1 MVGIDQVLE
10 KLSTVIDPDLKKD
23 IVSMGMIKDLELNDA
38 NLKFTLELTTPAC
51 PFNVEIEDDV
61 RKAIADLSD
70 LKNFDLKVT
79 AKVMEG
85 RSLDDDTGMATVK
98 NIIGVASGKGG
109 VGKSTV
115 SLNLALALS
124 ESGAK
129 VGLLDADIYGPSIPL
144 MLGMKD
150 GSMEVEDNKLQPV
163 DSHGLK
169 VVSFGFFADQSNQA
183 AIYRGPIISGI
194 LKQFLVDTNWSDLD
208 YLIVDLPP
216 GTGDIP
222 LTLAQTIPIT
232 GILVVTTPQDVA
244 SHVAVKAVS
253 MFDKLN
259 VPIIGV
265 VENMAHFICTNN
277 VEYQYQTGR
286 WFWKKM
292 KTGSKKCEEKHHIF
306 GEGGAKKISE
316 QFNMP
321 FLGDIPLNS
330 GIMAGSDL
338 GKPIMITDPDSPSAA
353 AFRKS
358 AKNIAAQC
366 SIIAAKL
373 QEEMASEGIEEKST
387 EENTTEEKSTEEK
400 STEEKST
407 EEKSTEEK
415 STEEKST
422 EEKSTEENTTEEKST
437 EENTT
442 EEKSTEENTTEEK
455 STEEKSTE
463 EKSTEEKS
471 TEEKSTE
478 EKSTEEK
485 STEEKS
491 TEEKSTEEKSTE
503 EKSTEEKSTEEK
515 STEEKSTEEN
525 TIEEKTP
532 DQS

>member
-23 IVSMGMIKDLELNDA
+23 IVSMGMIKDLELNDG
-38 NLKFTLELTTPAC
+38 NLTFTLELTTPAC

-61 RKAIADLSD
+61 RKAIADITE
-70 LKNFDLKVT
+70 LKNFDMKVT

-85 RSLDDDTGMATVK
+85 RSLEDDTGMATVK

-150 GSMEVEDNKLQPV
+150 GFMEVEDNKLQPA
-163 DSHGLK
+163 DSNGLK

-194 LKQFLVDTNWSDLD
+194 LKQFLVDTNWSELD

-244 SHVAVKAVS
+244 SHVAVKAVG
-253 MFDKLN
+253 MFEKLN

-265 VENMAHFICTNN
+265 VENMSHFICT
-277 VEYQYQTGR
+277 
-286 WFWKKM
+286 
-292 KTGSKKCEEKHHIF
+292 KCDEKHYIF
-306 GEGGAKKISE
+306 GEGGAKAISE
-316 QFNMP
+316 QFHMP
-321 FLGDIPLNS
+321 FLGEIPLNS
-330 GIMAGSDL
+330 GIMSGSDL
-338 GKPIMITDPDSPSAA
+338 GKPIMITNPDSPSAV

-366 SIIAAKL
+366 SILAAKL
-373 QEEMASEGIEEKST
+373 QEEMETGADSAENSETQPAPE
-387 EENTTEEKSTEEK
+387 TTPE
-400 STEEKST
+400 
-407 EEKSTEEK
+407 
-415 STEEKST
+415 
-422 EEKSTEENTTEEKST
+422 TTT
-437 EENTT
+437 QN
-442 EEKSTEENTTEEK
+442 
-455 STEEKSTE
+455 
-463 EKSTEEKS
+463 
-471 TEEKSTE
+471 
-478 EKSTEEK
+478 
-485 STEEKS
+485 
-491 TEEKSTEEKSTE
+491 
-503 EKSTEEKSTEEK
+503 
-515 STEEKSTEEN
+515 
-525 TIEEKTP
+525 
-532 DQS
+532 